1 MAIPNIQHIISDDL
15 IRTKVDS
22 IQPNIRKNT
31 QNADN
36 PQTTNITGST
46 AETTDSTDKHIMQ
59 DSIDKMNKTVQ
70 IFNKRIKLSIHEE
83 SRRVVIKI
91 IDTQTDK
98 VIKEIPPKEVLNF
111 ISKLHESIGA
121 LIDRKQ

>member
-15 IRTKVDS
+15 IRTKVNS

-31 QNADN
+31 QNVNN
-36 PQTTNITGST
+36 PQTTNIASSA
-46 AETTDSTDKHIMQ
+46 AETTDNTDKHIVQ
-59 DSIDKMNKTVQ
+59 DSIDKMNKTIQ

-83 SRRVVIKI
+83 SKRVVIKI

-111 ISKLHESIGA
+111 ISKLHESIGV